1 MQPGSGRDLVVFEA
15 LCEWPSGTQTEQRVH
30 PTSNLKL
37 IYSWSYLL
45 WKELSQPL
53 STPGGYPRCTFN
65 PVNTQPDVTC
75 CRTRELRLTSFKST
89 NFSTNHPVKLKNG
102 GGKKGNIYLKGT
114 SDFLIP
120 GKSSTAKGT
129 RGNLLKFHLSAL
141 TILLHGDAAKLFR
154 PLQSLMLRTPTPFPQ
169 CWIFNTLWTC
179 KPMIPK

>member
-1 MQPGSGRDLVVFEA
+1 MCKFKTMQPRSGRDLVVFEA
-15 LCEWPSGTQTEQRVH
+15 QCEWPSGTQTEQRVH

-75 CRTRELRLTSFKST
+75 SRTHELRLTSLKST
-89 NFSTNHPVKLKNG
+89 NFSTNHPVKLG
-102 GGKKGNIYLKGT
+102 GWGWGEIYT
-114 SDFLIP
+114 DFLIP

-129 RGNLLKFHLSAL
+129 RGNLLEFHLSAL

-154 PLQSLMLRTPTPFPQ
+154 PFQSLMLRTPTPFPQ
-169 CWIFNTLWTC
+169 CRIFNTLWTY